1 MGIDCSLC
9 VVARA
14 ICNRRLSD
22 AERRGKGDEN
32 EEGRRTGAE
41 CFQPQLESVELQLCA
56 GNYSLHVR
64 GSSHGMSGDG
74 RVVTLKLWD
83 RLGEPSSLKSA
94 AGPLPL
100 FARGS
105 ECKSQTHDASSAA
118 LSGDDISRL

>member
-14 ICNRRLSD
+14 ICNLRLSD

-64 GSSHGMSGDG
+64 ARERESSHGMSG
-74 RVVTLKLWD
+74 
-83 RLGEPSSLKSA
+83 
-94 AGPLPL
+94 
-100 FARGS
+100 FAMG
-105 ECKSQTHDASSAA
+105 DASS
-118 LSGDDISRL
+118 LRYSG